1 MRRTASHL
9 IALSAAIGLAT
20 AAPAADTDTE
30 TNRAIILEVFEA
42 LESGDLATLERYFAT
57 DGDVILGLE
66 SRERG
71 GPYSSFR
78 DAAAFPGSLTD
89 VSVTVEYILAEDDKV
104 AIQSLI
110 CGDHAAPILGF
121 EPTGKQLCS
130 RYINLYVLEDGMI
143 ISNSV
148 SVYRDQLIEQ
158 LEANRDE

>member
-1 MRRTASHL
+1 MKNLGIWLGIVLIIAAS
-9 IALSAAIGLAT
+9 
-20 AAPAADTDTE
+20 PAVVAE
-30 TNRAIILEVFEA
+30 PSVSERNKAIILEVFDA
-42 LESGDLATLERYFAT
+42 LESGDLQILEKYFAT

-66 SRERG
+66 TRERG

-78 DAAAFPGSLTD
+78 DAAAFPGSL
-89 VSVTVEYILAEDDKV
+89 SEVTVEVEQVLAEGERV

-110 CGDHAAPILGF
+110 CGKHAETILGF

-130 RYINLYVLEDGMI
+130 RYINLYVLEDEKI

-158 LEANRDE
+158 LEANQQE